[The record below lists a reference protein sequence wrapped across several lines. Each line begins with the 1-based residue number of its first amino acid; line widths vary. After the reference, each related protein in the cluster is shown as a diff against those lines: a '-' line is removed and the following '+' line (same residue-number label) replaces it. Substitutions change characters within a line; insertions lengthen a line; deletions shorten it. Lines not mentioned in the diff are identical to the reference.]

1 MLSWISRN
9 LYLWACPVRFP
20 PPVGLGL
27 GRGREGGSV
36 LHLAF
41 GHLGGFWGGAFGAA
55 GAASPPRNGFFFNF
69 DPFRKGFQL
78 QSLSHATLLQPLSGL
93 SKEHL
98 ERQASFPTSLPPF
111 FLFCSPFRINFK
123 KEKSP
128 IAAFHLGLPG
138 LSQEEPQM
146 PRALRGDAPP
156 QKRRVDTSRSGRCSS
171 APMLGW
177 CLCITLSRCARLRWR
192 RSSSLSPACL
202 RTQSA
207 SMGRLGPTNRLC
219 TPPWGGRT
227 SCKETNENVPY
238 IVHSNVEYIFYY
250 RYSTD
255 SSTYGALS
263 FV

>member
-69 DPFRKGFQL
+69 GPFRKGFQL

-128 IAAFHLGLPG
+128 NATLLQPLSG
-138 LSQEEPQM
+138 LSKEHLERQASFPTS
-146 PRALRGDAPP
+146 LPP
-156 QKRRVDTSRSGRCSS
+156 FFLFG
-171 APMLGW
+171 
-177 CLCITLSRCARLRWR
+177 
-192 RSSSLSPACL
+192 SPF
-202 RTQSA
+202 RIKFK
-207 SMGRLGPTNRLC
+207 
-219 TPPWGGRT
+219 
-227 SCKETNENVPY
+227 KE
-238 IVHSNVEYIFYY
+238 
-250 RYSTD
+250 
-255 SSTYGALS
+255 
-263 FV
+263 